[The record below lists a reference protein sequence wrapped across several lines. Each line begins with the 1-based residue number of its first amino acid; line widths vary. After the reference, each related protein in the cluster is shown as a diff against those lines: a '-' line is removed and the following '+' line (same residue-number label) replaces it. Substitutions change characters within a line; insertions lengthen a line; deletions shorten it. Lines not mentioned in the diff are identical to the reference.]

1 MQMKLFFNKIIK
13 YFSEV
18 WGEVKPGEGK
28 VSWPSMEEI
37 KGSTWLVVVTVGI
50 VAVYLGVIDM
60 VVGYVV
66 SWMMGIG

>member
-18 WGEVKPGEGK
+18 WGEVKAGEGK
-28 VSWPSMEEI
+28 VSWTSMEEI

-50 VAVYLGVIDM
+50 AAVYLGVIDM